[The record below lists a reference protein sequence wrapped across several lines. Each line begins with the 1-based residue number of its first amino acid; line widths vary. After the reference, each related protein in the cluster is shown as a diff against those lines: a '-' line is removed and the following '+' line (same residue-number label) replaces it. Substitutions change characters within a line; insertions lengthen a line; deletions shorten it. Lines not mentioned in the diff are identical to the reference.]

1 MNDQDA
7 NKVIFVI
14 LIFIILGILFILN
27 IFAKAYIWN
36 NILDKMRNNSGNYTA
51 TKILMMVVA
60 FISLSFLIYWL
71 FSSKIIIHLK
81 DIILIFKKIILNI

>member
-1 MNDQDA
+1 MNDQEA

-27 IFAKAYIWN
+27 IFAKAYVWN

-71 FSSKIIIHLK
+71 FSSKTIIHHSLTRRK
-81 DIILIFKKIILNI
+81 DDDI

>member
-1 MNDQDA
+1 MNDQEA

-27 IFAKAYIWN
+27 IFAKAYVWN

-71 FSSKIIIHLK
+71 FSSKTIIRHSLVQRK
-81 DIILIFKKIILNI
+81 EQSS

>member
-1 MNDQDA
+1 MTEQSNDSKYFA
-7 NKVIFVI
+7 YYIPENKPV
-14 LIFIILGILFILN
+14 LM
-27 IFAKAYIWN
+27 N

-71 FSSKIIIHLK
+71 FSSKTIIHHSLVQRK
-81 DIILIFKKIILNI
+81 EQSS

>member
-71 FSSKIIIHLK
+71 FSSKTIIHHSLVQRK
-81 DIILIFKKIILNI
+81 VQSS

>member
-27 IFAKAYIWN
+27 IFAKAYVWN
-36 NILDKMRNNSGNYTA
+36 NILDKMRNKSGNYTA

-71 FSSKIIIHLK
+71 FSSKTIIHHSLVQRK
-81 DIILIFKKIILNI
+81 EQSS

>member
-1 MNDQDA
+1 MNDQEA

-27 IFAKAYIWN
+27 IFAKAYVWN

-71 FSSKIIIHLK
+71 FSSKTIIHHSLVQRK
-81 DIILIFKKIILNI
+81 EQSS

>member
-1 MNDQDA
+1 MNDQEA

-27 IFAKAYIWN
+27 IFAKAYVLN
-36 NILDKMRNNSGNYTA
+36 NILDKMRNNSGNYNA
-51 TKILMMVVA
+51 TKILMMFVA

-71 FSSKIIIHLK
+71 FSSKTLIRHSLTRRK
-81 DIILIFKKIILNI
+81 EDDI

>member
-71 FSSKIIIHLK
+71 FSSKIIIRHSLVQRK
-81 DIILIFKKIILNI
+81 EQSS